1 MTSKLPSFNSRQVVS
16 VLRRH
21 GFILDRQSGSH
32 AVYIHP
38 DGRRTT
44 VPIHGKRD
52 LGKGLL
58 RQIMRDAEITPD
70 DMLKGCTSPA
80 LVDDR

>member
-1 MTSKLPSFNSRQVVS
+1 VTSKLPSFNARQVTS
-16 VLRRH
+16 VLVRH
-21 GFILDRQSGSH
+21 GFTLDRQSGSH
-32 AVYIHP
+32 AVFIHP

-58 RQIMRDAEITPD
+58 RQIMRDADLTVD
-70 DMLKGCTSPA
+70 DMLES
-80 LVDDR
+80 

>member
-1 MTSKLPSFNSRQVVS
+1 VIS
-16 VLRRH
+16 VLVRH
-21 GFILDRQSGSH
+21 GFTLDRQSGSH
-32 AVYIHP
+32 AVFIHP

-58 RQIMRDAEITPD
+58 RQIMRDAELTVND
-70 DMLKGCTSPA
+70 LLTG
-80 LVDDR
+80 

>member
-1 MTSKLPSFNSRQVVS
+1 VTSKLPSFNARQVIP
-16 VLRRH
+16 VLVRH
-21 GFILDRQSGSH
+21 GFTLDRQSGSH
-32 AVYIHP
+32 AVFIHP

-58 RQIMRDAEITPD
+58 RQIMRDAELTVD
-70 DMLKGCTSPA
+70 DMLKG
-80 LVDDR
+80 

>member
-1 MTSKLPSFNSRQVVS
+1 VTSKLRSFNSRQVIS
-16 VLRRH
+16 VLTRR

-32 AVYIHP
+32 AVFIHP

-58 RQIMRDAEITPD
+58 RQIMRDAEITAD
-70 DMLKGCTSPA
+70 DMMKG
-80 LVDDR
+80 

>member
-1 MTSKLPSFNSRQVVS
+1 MSPKFPSLNAKDVIRI
-16 VLRRH
+16 LKKH

-32 AVYIHP
+32 AIYIHS

-58 RQIMRDAEITPD
+58 RQIMKDANLTLEDIF
-70 DMLKGCTSPA
+70 
-80 LVDDR
+80 R

>member
-1 MTSKLPSFNSRQVVS
+1 MSPKLPALTARE
-16 VLRRH
+16 LIAILKEK
-21 GFILDRQSGSH
+21 GFELDRQSGSH
-32 AVYIHP
+32 AIYIHH

-58 RQIMRDAEITPD
+58 RQIMKDCGLNTEDLIR
-70 DMLKGCTSPA
+70 
-80 LVDDR
+80 R